1 MAGHNKWSQI
11 KHKKAKE
18 DAKKG
23 LAFTKLIK
31 EITEAAR
38 EGGGDPDGNARLRF
52 LLEKARDVN
61 MPVENATRAIKR
73 GTGELPG
80 VCYTA
85 LTYEGY
91 APNGVAVI
99 VETLSDNKNRTVAD
113 LRHFFAA
120 RGGILGETGS
130 VNWMFE
136 KTGVVR
142 GVGIASEDA
151 LLELLLDFNIHD
163 IKVEHNTFTII
174 CDMKSVDQV
183 RTALK
188 SAGYTIESAD
198 FEWVPKTTIT
208 LADDQAEQTV
218 SFLSAMED
226 LDDVRN
232 VYANLA

>member
-1 MAGHNKWSQI
+1 MSGHNKWSQI

-18 DAKKG
+18 DSKRG

-38 EGGGDPDGNARLRF
+38 AGGGDPEGNARLRS

-61 MPVENATRAIKR
+61 MPIENSTRAIKR

-80 VCYTA
+80 VHYTA

-91 APNGVAVI
+91 GPNGIAVI

-120 RGGILGETGS
+120 KGGALSETGS

-136 KTGVVR
+136 HSGVVR
-142 GVGIASEDA
+142 ATGTASEDQ
-151 LLELLLDFNIHD
+151 LLSILIDFD
-163 IKVEHNTFTII
+163 INDLRIDDNAFTVF
-174 CDMKSVDQV
+174 CDPKSVDQI
-183 RTALK
+183 RTVLK
-188 SAGYTIESAD
+188 KEGFTVESAE
-198 FEWVPKTTIT
+198 FEWIPKTTIA
-208 LADDQAEQTV
+208 LPEDQAEQAIT
-218 SFLSAMED
+218 FLTSMED
-226 LDDVRN
+226 LEDVRH

>member
-1 MAGHNKWSQI
+1 MSGHNKWSQI

-18 DAKKG
+18 DGKRG
-23 LAFTKLIK
+23 LVFTKLIK

-52 LLEKARDVN
+52 LLEKGRDVN
-61 MPVENATRAIKR
+61 MPIDNATRAIKR

-80 VCYTA
+80 VTYVA

-99 VETLSDNKNRTVAD
+99 VETLSDNKNRTIAD
-113 LRHFFAA
+113 LRHFFMAK
-120 RGGILGETGS
+120 GGTLGETGS

-136 KTGVVR
+136 KMGVVR
-142 GVGIASEDA
+142 GNGAPSEDQ
-151 LLELLLDFNIHD
+151 LLELLIEFNIHD
-163 IKVEHNTFTII
+163 IKVEGASFVVF
-174 CDMKSVDQV
+174 CDPKSVDQV

-188 SAGYTIESAD
+188 NGGLAIESAD
-198 FEWVPKTTIT
+198 FEWVPKTTMA
-208 LADDQAEQTV
+208 LSEEQAEQAI
-218 SFLSAMED
+218 SFLSSIQD
-226 LDDVRN
+226 LEDVRN